1 MTGVQTCA
9 LPICFPVTIGGAGE
23 IGMNLN
29 LFGYGKPGEY
39 KWIIVDIGVTFSD
52 DNIPGIEVILPN
64 PEFIANQKENLLG
77 IVLTHAHEDH
87 VGAIAHLWPM
97 LECPI
102 YATPFTAAIVRE
114 KFKELKINIGSH
126 LKIIKLGGNVKL
138 GAFDID
144 YVTLTH
150 SILEP
155 NGLAITTPEGVVLH
169 TADWKIDDD
178 PLIGDKTDVKKL
190 SELGKKGVLAMV
202 CDSTNIFNLGS
213 SGSESLVRTGLLT
226 VLEKMKNRIVITS
239 FASNVARMETVFKVA
254 EKIGR
259 QVCLVGRSMNRIYQ
273 LARQCNYLQDIKN
286 PVDVRDAKKI
296 PKNKMVFLCTGSQ
309 GEQRAALARIA
320 NGTHP
325 DLHLENGD
333 NVIFSSR
340 IIPGNE
346 KRLFKIFNDFSK
358 NNINV
363 LSEEN
368 SMIHV
373 SGHPAREDLKKMYN
387 WVKPKILIPVHGEQ
401 RHMAEHINF
410 AKEMGV
416 KFPVKVNNGEIIRL
430 APGEPEVVDKVTWG
444 RVYLDGKIL
453 IDNDS
458 KVLKDRRNIAANG
471 YMEIT
476 VLISKNGQLKN
487 NPIITLKGIPLN
499 EEDESEIEYDL
510 EDIVMDTCK
519 TFNLNNSKQEKN
531 LIDTLKGNCRKLIND
546 KSGKK
551 PLVNINLV
559 RL

>member
-1 MTGVQTCA
+1 MAKGGQELVYCS
-9 LPICFPVTIGGAGE
+9 LGGAGE

-39 KWIIVDIGVTFSD
+39 KWIVVDIGVTFSD

-178 PLIGDKTDVKKL
+178 PLIGEKTDVKKL
-190 SELGKKGVLAMV
+190 TELGKKGVLAMV

-273 LARQCNYLQDIKN
+273 LARQCNYLQDIKV
-286 PVDVRDAKKI
+286 PIDVRDAKKI

-325 DLHLENGD
+325 DLHLEKDD

-346 KRLFKIFNDFSK
+346 KRLYKIFNDFSK
-358 NNINV
+358 SEINV

-373 SGHPAREDLKKMYN
+373 SGHPAREDLKKMYS
-387 WVKPKILIPVHGEQ
+387 WVKPKIVIPVHGEQ

-416 KFPVKVNNGEIIRL
+416 KFPVKVSNGEIIRL
-430 APGEPEVVDKVTWG
+430 APGEPQLVDKVTWG
-444 RVYLDGKIL
+444 RVYLDGKVL

-458 KVLKDRRNIAANG
+458 HVLKERRNMAANG

-476 VLISKNGQLKN
+476 VLISKNGQIKN
-487 NPIITLKGIPLN
+487 NPIITLKGIPLI

-510 EDIVMDTCK
+510 EDVVMDTCK
-519 TFNLNNSKQEKN
+519 NFNLNNSKQEKN

-551 PLVNINLV
+551 PFVNINLV
-559 RL
+559 RF

>member
-1 MTGVQTCA
+1 MAKGGQELVYCS
-9 LPICFPVTIGGAGE
+9 LGGAGE

-114 KFKELKINIGSH
+114 KFKEKKINIGSH
-126 LKIIKLGGNVKL
+126 LKIVKLDGNVKL

-169 TADWKIDDD
+169 TADWKIDED
-178 PLIGDKTDVKKL
+178 PLIGEKTDVKKL
-190 SELGKKGVLAMV
+190 TELGKNGVLAMV

-259 QVCLVGRSMNRIYQ
+259 HVCLVGRSMNRIYE
-273 LARQCNYLQDIKN
+273 LARQCNYLQDIKV
-286 PVDVRDAKKI
+286 PIDVRDSKKM

-325 DLHLENGD
+325 DLHLEKDD

-358 NNINV
+358 SEINV

-373 SGHPAREDLKKMYN
+373 SGHPAREDLKKMYS

-430 APGEPEVVDKVTWG
+430 APGEPQVIDKVTSG
-444 RVYLDGKIL
+444 RVYLDGKVL

-458 KVLKDRRNIAANG
+458 PVLKERRNMAANG

-476 VLISKNGQLKN
+476 VLISKNGQIKN
-487 NPIITLKGIPLN
+487 NPIITLKGIPLI

-510 EDIVMDTCK
+510 EDVVMDTCK

-559 RL
+559 RF

>member
-1 MTGVQTCA
+1 MAKGGQELVFCS
-9 LPICFPVTIGGAGE
+9 LGGAGE

-87 VGAIAHLWPM
+87 VGAIVHLWPL

-102 YATPFTAAIVRE
+102 YATPFTAAIVKE

-126 LKIIKLGGNVKL
+126 LKIVKLGGNVKL

-169 TADWKIDDD
+169 TADWKIDED
-178 PLIGDKTDVKKL
+178 PLIGEKTDVKKL
-190 SELGKKGVLAMV
+190 TELGKKGVLAMV

-273 LARQCNYLQDIKN
+273 LARQCNYLQDIKV
-286 PVDVRDAKKI
+286 PIDVRDAKKI

-325 DLHLENGD
+325 DLHLEKDD

-358 NNINV
+358 NDINV

-373 SGHPAREDLKKMYN
+373 SGHPAREDLKKMYS

-401 RHMAEHINF
+401 RHMAEHISF

-416 KFPVKVNNGEIIRL
+416 KFPVKVSNGEILRL

-444 RVYLDGKIL
+444 RVYLDGKVL

-458 KVLKDRRNIAANG
+458 PVLKERRNMAANG

-476 VLISKNGQLKN
+476 VLISKNGQIKN
-487 NPIITLKGIPLN
+487 NPIVTLKGIPLI
-499 EEDESEIEYDL
+499 EEDASEIEYDL
-510 EDIVMDTCK
+510 EDVVMDTCK

>member
-1 MTGVQTCA
+1 MAKGGQELVYCS
-9 LPICFPVTIGGAGE
+9 LGGAGE

-114 KFKELKINIGSH
+114 KFKEKKINIGSH
-126 LKIIKLGGNVKL
+126 LKIVKLGGNVKL

-155 NGLAITTPEGVVLH
+155 NGLAITTPEGVILH
-169 TADWKIDDD
+169 TADWKIDED
-178 PLIGDKTDVKKL
+178 PLIGKKTDVKKL
-190 SELGKKGVLAMV
+190 TELGKKGVLAMV

-259 QVCLVGRSMNRIYQ
+259 HVCLVGRSMNRIYE
-273 LARQCNYLQDIKN
+273 LARQCNYLQDIKV
-286 PVDVRDAKKI
+286 PIDVRDSKKM

-325 DLHLENGD
+325 DLHLEKDD

-346 KRLFKIFNDFSK
+346 KRLYKIFNDFSK
-358 NNINV
+358 SEINV

-416 KFPVKVNNGEIIRL
+416 KFPVKVSNGEIIRL
-430 APGEPEVVDKVTWG
+430 APGEPQVVDKVTSG
-444 RVYLDGKIL
+444 RVYLDGKVL

-458 KVLKDRRNIAANG
+458 PVLKERRNMAANG

-476 VLISKNGQLKN
+476 VLISKNGQIKN
-487 NPIITLKGIPLN
+487 NPIITLKGIPFI
-499 EEDESEIEYDL
+499 EEDASEIEYDL
-510 EDIVMDTCK
+510 EDVVMDTCK
-519 TFNLNNSKQEKN
+519 SFNLNNSKQEKN

-551 PLVNINLV
+551 PFVNINLV
-559 RL
+559 RF

>member
-1 MTGVQTCA
+1 MAKSGQELVYCS
-9 LPICFPVTIGGAGE
+9 LGGAGE

-29 LFGYGKPGEY
+29 LFGYGKPGDY

-64 PEFIANQKENLLG
+64 PEFIVNQKENLLG

-102 YATPFTAAIVRE
+102 YATSFTAAIVKE
-114 KFKELKINIGSH
+114 KFKEQKINIGNH
-126 LKIIKLGGNVKL
+126 LKVVKLGGNVKL
-138 GAFDID
+138 GEFDID

-155 NGLAITTPEGVVLH
+155 CGLAITTPEGIVLH
-169 TADWKIDDD
+169 TADWKIDDN
-178 PLIGDKTDVKKL
+178 PLIGEKTDVKKL
-190 SELGKKGVLAMV
+190 TELGKKGVLAMV

-259 QVCLVGRSMNRIYQ
+259 KVCLVGRSMGRIYQ
-273 LARQCNYLQDIKN
+273 LARQCNYLQDIET
-286 PVDVRDAKKI
+286 PIDVRDSKKI
-296 PKNKMVFLCTGSQ
+296 PKNKIIYLCTGSQ
-309 GEQRAALARIA
+309 GEQRAALSRIA

-325 DLHLENGD
+325 DVHLEKND

-358 NNINV
+358 SEIQV

-373 SGHPAREDLKKMYN
+373 SGHPAREDLKKMYG
-387 WVKPKILIPVHGEQ
+387 WVKPKIAIPVHGEQ

-416 KFPVKVNNGEIIRL
+416 KYPVKINNGEIIRL
-430 APGEPEVVDKVTWG
+430 SPGEPQVVDKVTWG
-444 RVYLDGKIL
+444 RIYLDGKVL
-453 IDNDS
+453 ITNDS
-458 KVLKDRRNIAANG
+458 QILKERRNMAANG

-476 VLISKNGQLKN
+476 ILIKNGQIKN
-487 NPIITLKGIPLN
+487 NPIITLKGIPLL
-499 EEDESEIEYDL
+499 EEDTAEIEYDL

-519 TFNLNNSKQEKN
+519 TFNLNNSKQERN
-531 LIDTLKGNCRKLIND
+531 IIDTLKGNCRKLISE

-551 PLVNINLV
+551 PLVNINLI

>member
-1 MTGVQTCA
+1 MAKGGQELVYCS
-9 LPICFPVTIGGAGE
+9 LGGAGE

-39 KWIIVDIGVTFSD
+39 KWIVVDIGVTFSD

-126 LKIIKLGGNVKL
+126 LKIVKLGGNVKL

-178 PLIGDKTDVKKL
+178 PLIGEKTDVKKL
-190 SELGKKGVLAMV
+190 TELGKKGVLAMV

-273 LARQCNYLQDIKN
+273 LARQCNYLQDIKV
-286 PVDVRDAKKI
+286 PIDVRDAKKI

-325 DLHLENGD
+325 DLHLEKDD

-346 KRLFKIFNDFSK
+346 KRLYKIFNDFSK
-358 NNINV
+358 SEINV

-373 SGHPAREDLKKMYN
+373 SGHPAREDLKKMYS
-387 WVKPKILIPVHGEQ
+387 WVKPKIVIPVHGEQ

-416 KFPVKVNNGEIIRL
+416 KFPVKVSNGEIIRL
-430 APGEPEVVDKVTWG
+430 APGEPQVVDKVTWG
-444 RVYLDGKIL
+444 RVYLDGKVL

-458 KVLKDRRNIAANG
+458 HVLKERRNMAANG
-471 YMEIT
+471 YMEIK
-476 VLISKNGQLKN
+476 VLISKNGQIKN
-487 NPIITLKGIPLN
+487 NPIITLKGIPLIQ
-499 EEDESEIEYDL
+499 EDESEIEYDL
-510 EDIVMDTCK
+510 EDVVMDTCK
-519 TFNLNNSKQEKN
+519 NFNLNNSKQEKN

-559 RL
+559 RF

>member
-1 MTGVQTCA
+1 MAKGGQELVFCS
-9 LPICFPVTIGGAGE
+9 LGGAGE

-77 IVLTHAHEDH
+77 IILTHAHEDH
-87 VGAIAHLWPM
+87 VGAIAHLWPL

-102 YATPFTAAIVRE
+102 YATSFTAAIVKE

-126 LKIIKLGGNVKL
+126 LKIVKLGGNVKL
-138 GAFDID
+138 GAFNID

-169 TADWKIDDD
+169 TADWKIDED
-178 PLIGDKTDVKKL
+178 PLIGEKTDVKKL
-190 SELGKKGVLAMV
+190 TELGKKGVLAMV

-273 LARQCNYLQDIKN
+273 LARQCNYLQDIKV
-286 PVDVRDAKKI
+286 PIDVRDAKKI

-325 DLHLENGD
+325 DLHLEKDD

-358 NNINV
+358 NDINV

-373 SGHPAREDLKKMYN
+373 SGHPAREDLKKMYS

-401 RHMAEHINF
+401 RHMAEHISF

-416 KFPVKVNNGEIIRL
+416 KFPVKVSNGEILRL

-444 RVYLDGKIL
+444 RVYLDGKVL

-458 KVLKDRRNIAANG
+458 PVLKERRNMAANG

-476 VLISKNGQLKN
+476 VLISKNGQIKN
-487 NPIITLKGIPLN
+487 NPIVTLKGIPLI
-499 EEDESEIEYDL
+499 EEDASEIEYDL
-510 EDIVMDTCK
+510 EDVVMDTCK

>member
-1 MTGVQTCA
+1 MAKGGQELVFCS
-9 LPICFPVTIGGAGE
+9 LGGAGE

-87 VGAIAHLWPM
+87 VGAIAHLWPL

-102 YATPFTAAIVRE
+102 YATPFTAAIVKE

-126 LKIIKLGGNVKL
+126 LKIVKLGGNVKL

-169 TADWKIDDD
+169 TADWKIDED
-178 PLIGDKTDVKKL
+178 PLIGEKTDVKKL
-190 SELGKKGVLAMV
+190 TELGKKGVLAMV

-273 LARQCNYLQDIKN
+273 LARQCNYLQDIKV
-286 PVDVRDAKKI
+286 PIDVRDAKKI

-325 DLHLENGD
+325 DLHLEKDD

-358 NNINV
+358 NDINV

-373 SGHPAREDLKKMYN
+373 SGHPAREDLKKMYS

-401 RHMAEHINF
+401 RHMAEHISF

-416 KFPVKVNNGEIIRL
+416 KFPVKVSNGEILRL

-444 RVYLDGKIL
+444 RVYLDGKVL

-458 KVLKDRRNIAANG
+458 PVLKERRNMAANG

-476 VLISKNGQLKN
+476 VLISKNGQIKN
-487 NPIITLKGIPLN
+487 NPIVTLKGIPLI
-499 EEDESEIEYDL
+499 EEDASEIEYDL
-510 EDIVMDTCK
+510 EDVVMDTCK
-519 TFNLNNSKQEKN
+519 AFNLNNSKQEKN

>member
-1 MTGVQTCA
+1 MVKGGQELVYCS
-9 LPICFPVTIGGAGE
+9 LGGAGE

-64 PEFIANQKENLLG
+64 PEFIVDQKENLLG

-126 LKIIKLGGNVKL
+126 LKIVKLGGNVKL

-178 PLIGDKTDVKKL
+178 PLIGEKTDIKKL
-190 SELGKKGVLAMV
+190 TEIGKKGVLAMV

-213 SGSESLVRTGLLT
+213 SGSESLVRTGLFT

-254 EKIGR
+254 EKVGR

-273 LARQCNYLQDIKN
+273 LARQCNYLQDIKV
-286 PVDVRDAKKI
+286 PIDVRDTKKI
-296 PKNKMVFLCTGSQ
+296 PKNKIVFLCTGSQ

-325 DLHLENGD
+325 DLQLEKDD

-358 NNINV
+358 NDINV

-387 WVKPKILIPVHGEQ
+387 WIKPKILIPVHGEQ
-401 RHMAEHINF
+401 RHMTEHIHF

-416 KFPVKVNNGEIIRL
+416 KFPIKVSNGEIIRL
-430 APGEPEVVDKVTWG
+430 SPGEPKVVDKVTWG
-444 RVYLDGKIL
+444 RVYLDGKVL

-458 KVLKDRRNIAANG
+458 PVLKERRNMAANG

-476 VLISKNGQLKN
+476 VLISKNGQIKN
-487 NPIITLKGIPLN
+487 NPVITLKGIPLID
-499 EEDESEIEYDL
+499 EDINEIEYDL

>member
-1 MTGVQTCA
+1 MAKGGQELVYCS
-9 LPICFPVTIGGAGE
+9 LGGAGE

-64 PEFIANQKENLLG
+64 PEFIVNQKENLLG

-114 KFKELKINIGSH
+114 KFKELKINIGNH
-126 LKIIKLGGNVKL
+126 LKIVKLSGNVKL
-138 GAFDID
+138 GVFDID

-155 NGLAITTPEGVVLH
+155 NGLAISTPEGLVLH
-169 TADWKIDDD
+169 TADFKIDDD
-178 PLIGDKTDVKKL
+178 PLIGEKTDVKKL
-190 SELGKKGVLAMV
+190 TELGKKGVLAMI

-213 SGSESLVRTGLLT
+213 TGSESSVRTGLLT

-273 LARQCNYLQDIKN
+273 LARQCNYLQDIKV
-286 PVDVRDAKKI
+286 PIDVRDAKKI
-296 PKNKMVFLCTGSQ
+296 PKNKIVFLCTGSQ

-325 DLHLENGD
+325 DLYLEKGD

-346 KRLFKIFNDFSK
+346 KKLYKIFNDLSK
-358 NNINV
+358 SEINV

-387 WVKPKILIPVHGEQ
+387 WAKPKILIPVHGEQ
-401 RHMAEHINF
+401 RHMSEHINF

-430 APGEPEVVDKVTWG
+430 APGEPQVIDKVTSG
-444 RVYLDGKIL
+444 RVYLDGKVL

-458 KVLKDRRNIAANG
+458 PVLKERRNMAANG

-476 VLISKNGQLKN
+476 VLISKNGQIKN
-487 NPIITLKGIPLN
+487 NPIITLKGIPLI

-510 EDIVMDTCK
+510 EDVVMDTCK

-559 RL
+559 RF

>member
-1 MTGVQTCA
+1 MAKGGQELVYCS
-9 LPICFPVTIGGAGE
+9 LGGAGE

-29 LFGYGKPGEY
+29 LFGYGKSGEY

-114 KFKELKINIGSH
+114 KFKELKINIGNH
-126 LKIIKLGGNVKL
+126 LKIVKLSGNVKL
-138 GAFDID
+138 GVFDID

-155 NGLAITTPEGVVLH
+155 NGLAISTPEGLVLH
-169 TADWKIDDD
+169 TADFKIDDD
-178 PLIGDKTDVKKL
+178 PLIGEKTDIKKL
-190 SELGKKGVLAMV
+190 TELGKKGVLAMI

-213 SGSESLVRTGLLT
+213 TGSESSVRTGLLT

-273 LARQCNYLQDIKN
+273 LARQCNYLQDIKV
-286 PVDVRDAKKI
+286 PIDVRDAKKI
-296 PKNKMVFLCTGSQ
+296 PKNKIVFLCTGSQ

-325 DLHLENGD
+325 DLHLEKGD

-346 KRLFKIFNDFSK
+346 KKLYKIFNDLSK
-358 NNINV
+358 SEINV

-387 WVKPKILIPVHGEQ
+387 WAKPKILIPVHGEQ
-401 RHMAEHINF
+401 RHMTEHINF

-430 APGEPEVVDKVTWG
+430 APGEPQVIDKVTSG
-444 RVYLDGKIL
+444 RVYLDGKVL

-458 KVLKDRRNIAANG
+458 PVLKERRNMAANG

-476 VLISKNGQLKN
+476 VLISKNGQIKN
-487 NPIITLKGIPLN
+487 NPIITLKGIPLI

-510 EDIVMDTCK
+510 EDVVMDTCK

-559 RL
+559 RF

>member
-1 MTGVQTCA
+1 MVKGGQELVYCS
-9 LPICFPVTIGGAGE
+9 LGGAGE

-64 PEFIANQKENLLG
+64 PEFIVDQKENLLG

-126 LKIIKLGGNVKL
+126 LKIVKLGGNVKL
-138 GAFDID
+138 EHFDID

-178 PLIGDKTDVKKL
+178 PLIGEKTDVKKL
-190 SELGKKGVLAMV
+190 TDIGKKGVLAMV

-213 SGSESLVRTGLLT
+213 SGSENLVRTGLFT

-254 EKIGR
+254 EKVGR

-273 LARQCNYLQDIKN
+273 LARQCNYLQDIKV
-286 PVDVRDAKKI
+286 PIDVRDSKKI
-296 PKNKMVFLCTGSQ
+296 PKNKIVFLCTGSQ

-325 DLHLENGD
+325 DLQLEKDD

-358 NNINV
+358 NDINV

-387 WVKPKILIPVHGEQ
+387 WIKPKILIPVHGEQ

-416 KFPVKVNNGEIIRL
+416 KFPIKVSNGEIIRL
-430 APGEPEVVDKVTWG
+430 SPGEPKVIDKVTWG
-444 RVYLDGKIL
+444 RVYLDGKVL

-458 KVLKDRRNIAANG
+458 PVLKERRNMAANG

-476 VLISKNGQLKN
+476 VLISKNGQIKN
-487 NPIITLKGIPLN
+487 NPVITLKGIPLI
-499 EEDESEIEYDL
+499 EEDASEIEYDL
-510 EDIVMDTCK
+510 EDVVMNTCK

>member
-1 MTGVQTCA
+1 MAKGGQELVYCS
-9 LPICFPVTIGGAGE
+9 LGGAGE

-39 KWIIVDIGVTFSD
+39 KWIVVDIGVTFSD

-178 PLIGDKTDVKKL
+178 PLIGEKTDVKKL
-190 SELGKKGVLAMV
+190 TELGKKGVLAMV

-273 LARQCNYLQDIKN
+273 LARQCNYLQDIKV
-286 PVDVRDAKKI
+286 PIDVRDAKKI

-325 DLHLENGD
+325 DLHLEKDD

-346 KRLFKIFNDFSK
+346 KRLYKIFNDFSK
-358 NNINV
+358 SEINV

-373 SGHPAREDLKKMYN
+373 SGHPAREDLKKMYS
-387 WVKPKILIPVHGEQ
+387 WVKPKIVIPVHGEQ

-416 KFPVKVNNGEIIRL
+416 KFPVKVSNGEIIRL
-430 APGEPEVVDKVTWG
+430 APGEPQVVDKVTWG
-444 RVYLDGKIL
+444 RVYLDGKVL

-458 KVLKDRRNIAANG
+458 HVLKERRNMAANG
-471 YMEIT
+471 YMDIT
-476 VLISKNGQLKN
+476 VLISKNGQIKN
-487 NPIITLKGIPLN
+487 NPIITLKGIPLIQ
-499 EEDESEIEYDL
+499 EDESEIEYDL
-510 EDIVMDTCK
+510 EDVVMDTCK
-519 TFNLNNSKQEKN
+519 NFNLNNSKQEKN

-559 RL
+559 RF

>member
-1 MTGVQTCA
+1 MVKGGQELVYCS
-9 LPICFPVTIGGAGE
+9 LGGAGE

-64 PEFIANQKENLLG
+64 PEFIVDQKENLLG

-126 LKIIKLGGNVKL
+126 LKIVKLGGNVKL
-138 GAFDID
+138 EHFDID

-178 PLIGDKTDVKKL
+178 PLIGEKTDVKKL
-190 SELGKKGVLAMV
+190 TDIGKKGVLAMV

-213 SGSESLVRTGLLT
+213 SGSENLVRTGLFT

-254 EKIGR
+254 EKVGR

-273 LARQCNYLQDIKN
+273 LARQCNYLQDIKV
-286 PVDVRDAKKI
+286 PIDVRDSKKI
-296 PKNKMVFLCTGSQ
+296 PKNKIVFLCTGSQ

-325 DLHLENGD
+325 DLQLEKDD

-358 NNINV
+358 NDINV

-387 WVKPKILIPVHGEQ
+387 WIKPKILIPVHGEQ

-416 KFPVKVNNGEIIRL
+416 KFPIKVSNGEIIRL
-430 APGEPEVVDKVTWG
+430 SPGEPKVIDKVTWG
-444 RVYLDGKIL
+444 RVYLDGKVL

-458 KVLKDRRNIAANG
+458 PVLKERRNMAANG

-476 VLISKNGQLKN
+476 VLISKNGQIKN
-487 NPIITLKGIPLN
+487 NPVITLKGIPLI
-499 EEDESEIEYDL
+499 EEDASEIEYDL
-510 EDIVMDTCK
+510 EDIVMNTCK
-519 TFNLNNSKQEKN
+519 TYNLNNSKQEKN

>member
-1 MTGVQTCA
+1 MAKGGQELVYCS
-9 LPICFPVTIGGAGE
+9 LGGAGE

-114 KFKELKINIGSH
+114 KFKEKKINIGSH

-190 SELGKKGVLAMV
+190 TELGKKGVLAMV

-259 QVCLVGRSMNRIYQ
+259 HVCLVGRSMNRIYE
-273 LARQCNYLQDIKN
+273 LARQCNYLQDIKV
-286 PVDVRDAKKI
+286 PIDVRDSKKM

-325 DLHLENGD
+325 DLHLEKDD

-346 KRLFKIFNDFSK
+346 KRLYKIFNDFSK
-358 NNINV
+358 SEINV

-373 SGHPAREDLKKMYN
+373 SGHPVREDLKKMYN

-416 KFPVKVNNGEIIRL
+416 KFPIKVSNGEIIRL
-430 APGEPEVVDKVTWG
+430 APGEPQVVDEVTSG
-444 RVYLDGKIL
+444 RVYLDGKVL

-458 KVLKDRRNIAANG
+458 PVLKERRNMAANG

-476 VLISKNGQLKN
+476 VLISKNGQIKN
-487 NPIITLKGIPLN
+487 NPIITLKGIPFI
-499 EEDESEIEYDL
+499 EEDASEIEYDL
-510 EDIVMDTCK
+510 EDVVMDTCK
-519 TFNLNNSKQEKN
+519 SFNLNNSKQEKN

-551 PLVNINLV
+551 PFVNINLV
-559 RL
+559 RF

>member
-1 MTGVQTCA
+1 MVKGGQELVYCS
-9 LPICFPVTIGGAGE
+9 LGGAGE

-64 PEFIANQKENLLG
+64 PEFIADQKENLLG

-126 LKIIKLGGNVKL
+126 LKIVKLGGNVKL

-178 PLIGDKTDVKKL
+178 PLIGEKTDIKKL
-190 SELGKKGVLAMV
+190 TEIGKKGVLAMV

-213 SGSESLVRTGLLT
+213 SGSESLVRTGLFT

-273 LARQCNYLQDIKN
+273 LARQCNYLQDIKV
-286 PVDVRDAKKI
+286 PIDVRDSKKI
-296 PKNKMVFLCTGSQ
+296 PKNKIVFLCTGSQ

-325 DLHLENGD
+325 DLQLEKDD

-358 NNINV
+358 NDINV

-387 WVKPKILIPVHGEQ
+387 WIKPKILIPVHGEQ

-416 KFPVKVNNGEIIRL
+416 NFPIKVSNGEIIRL
-430 APGEPEVVDKVTWG
+430 SPGEPKVVDKVTWG
-444 RVYLDGKIL
+444 RVYLDGKVL

-458 KVLKDRRNIAANG
+458 PVLKERRNMAANG

-476 VLISKNGQLKN
+476 VLISKNGQIKN
-487 NPIITLKGIPLN
+487 NPVITLKGVPLID
-499 EEDESEIEYDL
+499 EDASEIEYDL

>member
-1 MTGVQTCA
+1 MAKGGQELVYCS
-9 LPICFPVTIGGAGE
+9 LGGAGE

-97 LECPI
+97 LVCPI

-126 LKIIKLGGNVKL
+126 LKIVKLGGNVKL

-169 TADWKIDDD
+169 TADWKIDED
-178 PLIGDKTDVKKL
+178 PLIGEKTDVKKL
-190 SELGKKGVLAMV
+190 TELGKKGVLAMV

-273 LARQCNYLQDIKN
+273 LARQCNYLQDIKV
-286 PVDVRDAKKI
+286 PIDVRDAKKI

-325 DLHLENGD
+325 DLHLEKDD

-346 KRLFKIFNDFSK
+346 KRLYKIFNDFSK
-358 NNINV
+358 SEINV

-373 SGHPAREDLKKMYN
+373 SGHPAREDLKKMYS
-387 WVKPKILIPVHGEQ
+387 WVKPKIVIPVHGEQ

-416 KFPVKVNNGEIIRL
+416 KFPVKVSNGEIIRL
-430 APGEPEVVDKVTWG
+430 APGEPQLVDKVTWG
-444 RVYLDGKIL
+444 RVYLDGKVL

-458 KVLKDRRNIAANG
+458 HVLKERRNMAANG

-476 VLISKNGQLKN
+476 VLISKNGQIKN
-487 NPIITLKGIPLN
+487 NPIITLKGIPLIQ
-499 EEDESEIEYDL
+499 EDESEIEYDL
-510 EDIVMDTCK
+510 EDVVMDTCK
-519 TFNLNNSKQEKN
+519 SFNLNNSKQEKN

-559 RL
+559 RF

>member
-1 MTGVQTCA
+1 MAKGGQELVFCS
-9 LPICFPVTIGGAGE
+9 LGGAGE

-87 VGAIAHLWPM
+87 VGAIAHLWPL

-102 YATPFTAAIVRE
+102 YATPFTAAIVKE

-126 LKIIKLGGNVKL
+126 LKIVKLGGNVKL

-169 TADWKIDDD
+169 TADWKIDED
-178 PLIGDKTDVKKL
+178 PLIGEKTDVKKL
-190 SELGKKGVLAMV
+190 TELGKNGVLAMV

-273 LARQCNYLQDIKN
+273 LARQCNYLQDIKV
-286 PVDVRDAKKI
+286 PIDVRDAKKI

-325 DLHLENGD
+325 DLHLEKDD

-358 NNINV
+358 NDINV

-373 SGHPAREDLKKMYN
+373 SGHPAREDLKKMYS

-401 RHMAEHINF
+401 RHMAEHISF

-416 KFPVKVNNGEIIRL
+416 KFPVKVSNGEILRL

-444 RVYLDGKIL
+444 RVYLDGKVL

-458 KVLKDRRNIAANG
+458 PVLKERRNMAANG

-476 VLISKNGQLKN
+476 VLISKNGQIKN
-487 NPIITLKGIPLN
+487 NPIVTLKGIPLI
-499 EEDESEIEYDL
+499 EEDASEIEYDL
-510 EDIVMDTCK
+510 EDVVMDTCK
-519 TFNLNNSKQEKN
+519 AFNLNNSKQEKN

>member
-1 MTGVQTCA
+1 MVKGGQELVYCS
-9 LPICFPVTIGGAGE
+9 LGGAGE

-64 PEFIANQKENLLG
+64 PEFIVDQKENLLG

-114 KFKELKINIGSH
+114 KFKELKINIGTH
-126 LKIIKLGGNVKL
+126 LKIVKLGGNVKL

-155 NGLAITTPEGVVLH
+155 NGLAITTPEGVILH

-178 PLIGDKTDVKKL
+178 PLIGDKTDIKKL
-190 SELGKKGVLAMV
+190 TDIGKKGVLAMV

-213 SGSESLVRTGLLT
+213 SGSENLVRTGLFT

-273 LARQCNYLQDIKN
+273 LARQCNYLQDIKV
-286 PVDVRDAKKI
+286 PIDVRDSKKI
-296 PKNKMVFLCTGSQ
+296 PKNKIVFLCTGSQ

-325 DLHLENGD
+325 DLQLEKDD

-358 NNINV
+358 NDINV

-387 WVKPKILIPVHGEQ
+387 WIKPKILIPVHGEQ

-416 KFPVKVNNGEIIRL
+416 KFPIKVSNGEIIRL
-430 APGEPEVVDKVTWG
+430 SPGEPKVIDKVTWG
-444 RVYLDGKIL
+444 KVYLDGKVL

-458 KVLKDRRNIAANG
+458 PVLKERRNMAANG

-476 VLISKNGQLKN
+476 VLISKNGQIKN
-487 NPIITLKGIPLN
+487 NPVITIKGVPLID
-499 EEDESEIEYDL
+499 EDASEIEYDL

>member
-1 MTGVQTCA
+1 MAKGGQELVYCS
-9 LPICFPVTIGGAGE
+9 LGGAGE

-39 KWIIVDIGVTFSD
+39 KWIVVDIGVTFSD

-126 LKIIKLGGNVKL
+126 LKIVKLGGNVKL

-178 PLIGDKTDVKKL
+178 PLIGEKTDVKKL

-273 LARQCNYLQDIKN
+273 LARQCNYLQDIKV
-286 PVDVRDAKKI
+286 PIDVRDAKKI

-325 DLHLENGD
+325 DLHLEKDD

-346 KRLFKIFNDFSK
+346 KRLYKIFNDFSK
-358 NNINV
+358 SEINV

-373 SGHPAREDLKKMYN
+373 SGHPAREDLKKMYS
-387 WVKPKILIPVHGEQ
+387 WVKPKIVIPVHGEQ

-416 KFPVKVNNGEIIRL
+416 KFPVKVSNGEIIRL
-430 APGEPEVVDKVTWG
+430 APGEPQVVDKVTWG
-444 RVYLDGKIL
+444 RVYLDGKVL

-458 KVLKDRRNIAANG
+458 HVLKERRNMAANG

-476 VLISKNGQLKN
+476 VLISKNGQIKN
-487 NPIITLKGIPLN
+487 NPIITLKGIPLIQ
-499 EEDESEIEYDL
+499 EDESEIEYDL
-510 EDIVMDTCK
+510 EDVVMDTCK
-519 TFNLNNSKQEKN
+519 NFNLNNSKQEKN

-559 RL
+559 RF

>member
-1 MTGVQTCA
+1 MVKGGQELVYCS
-9 LPICFPVTIGGAGE
+9 LGGAGE

-64 PEFIANQKENLLG
+64 PEFIADQKENLLG

-126 LKIIKLGGNVKL
+126 LKIVKLGGNVKL

-178 PLIGDKTDVKKL
+178 PLIGEKTDIKKL
-190 SELGKKGVLAMV
+190 TEIGKKGVLAMV

-213 SGSESLVRTGLLT
+213 SGSESLVRTGLFT

-273 LARQCNYLQDIKN
+273 LARQCNYLQDIKV
-286 PVDVRDAKKI
+286 PIDVRDSKKI
-296 PKNKMVFLCTGSQ
+296 PKNKIVFLCTGSQ

-325 DLHLENGD
+325 DLQLEKDD

-358 NNINV
+358 NDINV

-387 WVKPKILIPVHGEQ
+387 WIKPKILIPVHGEQ
-401 RHMAEHINF
+401 RHMTEHINF

-416 KFPVKVNNGEIIRL
+416 KFPIKVSNGEIIRL
-430 APGEPEVVDKVTWG
+430 SPGEPKVVDKVTWG
-444 RVYLDGKIL
+444 RVYLDGKVL

-458 KVLKDRRNIAANG
+458 PVLKERRNMAANG

-476 VLISKNGQLKN
+476 VLISKNGQIKN
-487 NPIITLKGIPLN
+487 NPVITLKGIPLID
-499 EEDESEIEYDL
+499 EDASEIEYDL

>member
-1 MTGVQTCA
+1 MAKGGQELVYCS
-9 LPICFPVTIGGAGE
+9 LGGAGE

-29 LFGYGKPGEY
+29 LFGYGKPGDY

-102 YATPFTAAIVRE
+102 YATPFTAAIVKE
-114 KFKELKINIGSH
+114 KFKEKKINIGSN
-126 LKIIKLGGNVKL
+126 LKIVKLGGNVKL

-144 YVTLTH
+144 YITLTH

-155 NGLAITTPEGVVLH
+155 CGLAITTPEGIVLH
-169 TADWKIDDD
+169 TADWKIDDN
-178 PLIGDKTDVKKL
+178 PLIGEKIDVKKL
-190 SELGKKGVLAMV
+190 SELGRKGVLAMV

-259 QVCLVGRSMNRIYQ
+259 KVCLVGRSMGRIYQ
-273 LARQCNYLQDIKN
+273 LARQCNYLQDIET
-286 PVDVRDAKKI
+286 PIDVRDSKKI
-296 PKNKMVFLCTGSQ
+296 PKNKIIYLCTGSQ
-309 GEQRAALARIA
+309 GEQRAALSRIA

-325 DLHLENGD
+325 DVHLEKND

-358 NNINV
+358 SEIQV

-387 WVKPKILIPVHGEQ
+387 WVKPKIAIPVHGEQ

-416 KFPVKVNNGEIIRL
+416 KYPVKISNGEIVRL
-430 APGEPEVVDKVTWG
+430 SPGEPQVVDKVTWG
-444 RVYLDGKIL
+444 RMYLDGKVL
-453 IDNDS
+453 ITNDS
-458 KVLKDRRNIAANG
+458 QILKERRSMASNG
-471 YMEIT
+471 YMEIS
-476 VLISKNGQLKN
+476 VLIKNGEIKN
-487 NPIITLKGIPLN
+487 NPIITLKGIPLLD
-499 EEDESEIEYDL
+499 EDAAEIEYDL

-531 LIDTLKGNCRKLIND
+531 IIETLKGNCRKLISE

-551 PLVNINLV
+551 PLVNINLI

>member
-1 MTGVQTCA
+1 MAKGGQELVYCS
-9 LPICFPVTIGGAGE
+9 LGGAGE

-64 PEFIANQKENLLG
+64 PEFIVNQKENLLG

-114 KFKELKINIGSH
+114 KFKELKINIGNH
-126 LKIIKLGGNVKL
+126 LKIVKLSGNVKL
-138 GAFDID
+138 GVFNID

-155 NGLAITTPEGVVLH
+155 NGLAISTPEGLVLH
-169 TADWKIDDD
+169 TADFKIDDD
-178 PLIGDKTDVKKL
+178 PLIGEKTDVKKL
-190 SELGKKGVLAMV
+190 TELGKKGVLAMI

-213 SGSESLVRTGLLT
+213 TGSESSVRTGLLT

-273 LARQCNYLQDIKN
+273 LARQCNYLQEIKV
-286 PVDVRDAKKI
+286 PIDVRDAKKI
-296 PKNKMVFLCTGSQ
+296 PKNKIVFLCTGSQ

-325 DLHLENGD
+325 DLHLEKGD

-346 KRLFKIFNDFSK
+346 KKLYKIFNDLSK
-358 NNINV
+358 SEINV

-387 WVKPKILIPVHGEQ
+387 WAKPKILIPVHGEQ

-430 APGEPEVVDKVTWG
+430 APGEPQVIDKVTSG
-444 RVYLDGKIL
+444 RVYLDGKVL

-458 KVLKDRRNIAANG
+458 PVLKERRNMAANG

-476 VLISKNGQLKN
+476 VLISKNGQIKN
-487 NPIITLKGIPLN
+487 NPIITLKGIPLI

-510 EDIVMDTCK
+510 EDVVMDTCK

-559 RL
+559 RF

>member
-1 MTGVQTCA
+1 MAKGGQELVYCS
-9 LPICFPVTIGGAGE
+9 LGGAGE

-64 PEFIANQKENLLG
+64 PEFIVNQKENLLG

-114 KFKELKINIGSH
+114 KFKELKINIGNH
-126 LKIIKLGGNVKL
+126 LKIVKLSGNVKL
-138 GAFDID
+138 GVFDID

-155 NGLAITTPEGVVLH
+155 NGLAISTPEGLVLH
-169 TADWKIDDD
+169 TADFKIDDD
-178 PLIGDKTDVKKL
+178 PLIGEKTDAKKL
-190 SELGKKGVLAMV
+190 TELGKKGVLAMI

-213 SGSESLVRTGLLT
+213 TGSESSVRTGLLT

-273 LARQCNYLQDIKN
+273 LARQCNYLQEIKV
-286 PVDVRDAKKI
+286 PIDVRDAKKI
-296 PKNKMVFLCTGSQ
+296 PKNKIVFLCTGSQ

-325 DLHLENGD
+325 DLYLEKGD

-346 KRLFKIFNDFSK
+346 KKLYKIFNDLSK
-358 NNINV
+358 SEINV

-387 WVKPKILIPVHGEQ
+387 WAKPKILIPVHGEQ

-430 APGEPEVVDKVTWG
+430 APGEPQVIDKVTSG
-444 RVYLDGKIL
+444 RVYLDGKVL

-458 KVLKDRRNIAANG
+458 PVLKERRNMAANG

-476 VLISKNGQLKN
+476 VLISKNGQIKN
-487 NPIITLKGIPLN
+487 NPIITLKGIPLI

-510 EDIVMDTCK
+510 EDVVMDTCK

-559 RL
+559 RF

>member
-1 MTGVQTCA
+1 MAKGGQELVYCS
-9 LPICFPVTIGGAGE
+9 LGGAGE

-29 LFGYGKPGEY
+29 LFGYGKPGDY

-64 PEFIANQKENLLG
+64 PEFIVNQKENLLG

-102 YATPFTAAIVRE
+102 YATPFTAAIVKE
-114 KFKELKINIGSH
+114 KFKEQKINIGNH
-126 LKIIKLGGNVKL
+126 LKIVKLGGNVKL

-155 NGLAITTPEGVVLH
+155 CGLAITTPEGIVLH

-178 PLIGDKTDVKKL
+178 PLIGEKTDVKKL
-190 SELGKKGVLAMV
+190 TELGKKGVLAMV

-259 QVCLVGRSMNRIYQ
+259 KVCLVGRSMGRIYQ
-273 LARQCNYLQDIKN
+273 LARQCNYLQDIET
-286 PVDVRDAKKI
+286 PIDVRDSKKI
-296 PKNKMVFLCTGSQ
+296 PKNKIIYLCTGSQ
-309 GEQRAALARIA
+309 GEQRAALSRIA

-325 DLHLENGD
+325 DVHLEKND

-358 NNINV
+358 SEIQV

-373 SGHPAREDLKKMYN
+373 SGHPAREDLKKMYG
-387 WVKPKILIPVHGEQ
+387 WVKPKIAIPVHGEQ
-401 RHMAEHINF
+401 RHMAEHIIF

-416 KFPVKVNNGEIIRL
+416 KYPVKINNGEIIRL
-430 APGEPEVVDKVTWG
+430 APGEPQVVDKVTWG
-444 RVYLDGKIL
+444 RIYLDGKVL
-453 IDNDS
+453 IANDS
-458 KVLKDRRNIAANG
+458 QVLKERRGIASNG

-476 VLISKNGQLKN
+476 ILIKNGQIKN
-487 NPIITLKGIPLN
+487 NPIITLKGIPFF
-499 EEDESEIEYDL
+499 EEDAAEIEYDL

-531 LIDTLKGNCRKLIND
+531 IIDTLKGNCRKLISE

>member
-1 MTGVQTCA
+1 MVKGGQELVYCS
-9 LPICFPVTIGGAGE
+9 LGGAGE

-64 PEFIANQKENLLG
+64 PEFIVDQKENLLG

-126 LKIIKLGGNVKL
+126 LKIVKLGGNVKL
-138 GAFDID
+138 EHFDID

-178 PLIGDKTDVKKL
+178 PLIGEKTDVKKL
-190 SELGKKGVLAMV
+190 TDIGKKGVLAMV

-213 SGSESLVRTGLLT
+213 SGSENLVRTGLFT

-254 EKIGR
+254 EKVGR

-273 LARQCNYLQDIKN
+273 LARQCNYLQDIKV
-286 PVDVRDAKKI
+286 PIDVRDSKKI
-296 PKNKMVFLCTGSQ
+296 PKNKIVFLCTGSQ

-325 DLHLENGD
+325 DLQLEKDD

-358 NNINV
+358 NDINV

-387 WVKPKILIPVHGEQ
+387 WIKPKILIPVHGEQ

-416 KFPVKVNNGEIIRL
+416 KFPIKVSNGEIIRL
-430 APGEPEVVDKVTWG
+430 SPGEPKVIDKVTWG
-444 RVYLDGKIL
+444 RVYLDGKVL

-458 KVLKDRRNIAANG
+458 PVLKERRNMAANG

-476 VLISKNGQLKN
+476 VLISKNGQIKN
-487 NPIITLKGIPLN
+487 NPVITLKGIPLI
-499 EEDESEIEYDL
+499 EEDASEIEYDL
-510 EDIVMDTCK
+510 EDIVMNTCK

-559 RL
+559 RF

>member
-1 MTGVQTCA
+1 MAKGGQELVYCS
-9 LPICFPVTIGGAGE
+9 LGGAGE

-39 KWIIVDIGVTFSD
+39 KWIVVDIGVTFSD

-178 PLIGDKTDVKKL
+178 PLIGEKTDVKKL
-190 SELGKKGVLAMV
+190 TELGKKGVLAMV

-273 LARQCNYLQDIKN
+273 LARQCNYLQDIKV
-286 PVDVRDAKKI
+286 PIDVRDAKKI

-325 DLHLENGD
+325 DLHLEKDD

-346 KRLFKIFNDFSK
+346 KRLYKIFNDFSK
-358 NNINV
+358 SEINV

-373 SGHPAREDLKKMYN
+373 SGHPAREDLKKMYS
-387 WVKPKILIPVHGEQ
+387 WVKPKIVIPVHGEQ

-416 KFPVKVNNGEIIRL
+416 KFPVKVSNGEIIRL
-430 APGEPEVVDKVTWG
+430 APGEPQVVDKVTWG
-444 RVYLDGKIL
+444 RVYLDGKVL

-458 KVLKDRRNIAANG
+458 HVLKERRSMAANG

-476 VLISKNGQLKN
+476 VLISKNGQIKN
-487 NPIITLKGIPLN
+487 NPIITLKGIPLIQ
-499 EEDESEIEYDL
+499 EDESEIEYDL
-510 EDIVMDTCK
+510 EDVVMDTCK
-519 TFNLNNSKQEKN
+519 NFNLNNSKQEKN

-559 RL
+559 RF

>member
-1 MTGVQTCA
+1 MAKGGQELVYCS
-9 LPICFPVTIGGAGE
+9 LGGAGE

-39 KWIIVDIGVTFSD
+39 KWIVVDIGVTFSD

-178 PLIGDKTDVKKL
+178 PLIGEKTDVKKL
-190 SELGKKGVLAMV
+190 TELGKKGVLAMV

-259 QVCLVGRSMNRIYQ
+259 HVCLVGRSMNRIYE
-273 LARQCNYLQDIKN
+273 LARQCNYLQDIKV
-286 PVDVRDAKKI
+286 PIDVRDSKKM

-325 DLHLENGD
+325 DLHLEKD
-333 NVIFSSR
+333 DTVIFSSR

-346 KRLFKIFNDFSK
+346 KRLYKIFNDLSK
-358 NNINV
+358 SEINV

-387 WVKPKILIPVHGEQ
+387 WAKPKILIPVHGEQ

-430 APGEPEVVDKVTWG
+430 APGEPQVIDKVTSG
-444 RVYLDGKIL
+444 RVYLDGKVL

-458 KVLKDRRNIAANG
+458 QVLKERRNMAANG

-476 VLISKNGQLKN
+476 VLISKNGEIKN
-487 NPIITLKGIPLN
+487 NPIITLKGIPLI

-510 EDIVMDTCK
+510 EDVVMDTCK

-559 RL
+559 RF

>member
-1 MTGVQTCA
+1 MVKGGQELVYCS
-9 LPICFPVTIGGAGE
+9 LGGAGE

-64 PEFIANQKENLLG
+64 PEFIADQKENLLG

-126 LKIIKLGGNVKL
+126 LKIVKLGGNVKL

-155 NGLAITTPEGVVLH
+155 NGLAITTPEGVILH

-178 PLIGDKTDVKKL
+178 PLIGEKTDIKKL
-190 SELGKKGVLAMV
+190 TEIGKKGVLAMV

-213 SGSESLVRTGLLT
+213 SGSESLVRTGLFT

-273 LARQCNYLQDIKN
+273 LARQCNYLQDIKV
-286 PVDVRDAKKI
+286 PIDVRDSKKI
-296 PKNKMVFLCTGSQ
+296 PKNKIVFLCTGSQ

-325 DLHLENGD
+325 DLQLEKND

-358 NNINV
+358 NDINV

-387 WVKPKILIPVHGEQ
+387 WIKPKILIPVHGEQ

-416 KFPVKVNNGEIIRL
+416 KFPIKVSNGEIIRL
-430 APGEPEVVDKVTWG
+430 SPGEPKVVDKVTWG
-444 RVYLDGKIL
+444 RVYLDGKVL

-458 KVLKDRRNIAANG
+458 PVLKERRNMAANG

-476 VLISKNGQLKN
+476 VLISKNGQIKN
-487 NPIITLKGIPLN
+487 NPVITLKGIPLID
-499 EEDESEIEYDL
+499 EDASEIEYDL

>member
-1 MTGVQTCA
+1 MAKGGQELVYCS
-9 LPICFPVTIGGAGE
+9 LGGAGE

-114 KFKELKINIGSH
+114 KFKEKKINIGSH
-126 LKIIKLGGNVKL
+126 LKIVKLGGNVKL

-155 NGLAITTPEGVVLH
+155 NGLAITTPEGVILH
-169 TADWKIDDD
+169 TADWKIDED
-178 PLIGDKTDVKKL
+178 PLIGEKTDVKKL
-190 SELGKKGVLAMV
+190 TELGKKGVLAMV

-259 QVCLVGRSMNRIYQ
+259 HVCLVGRSMNRIYE
-273 LARQCNYLQDIKN
+273 LARQCNYLQDIKV
-286 PVDVRDAKKI
+286 PIDVRDSKKI

-325 DLHLENGD
+325 DLHLEKDD

-346 KRLFKIFNDFSK
+346 KRLYKIFNDFSK
-358 NNINV
+358 SEINV

-416 KFPVKVNNGEIIRL
+416 KFPIKVSNGEIIRL
-430 APGEPEVVDKVTWG
+430 APGEPQVVDKVTSG
-444 RVYLDGKIL
+444 RVYLDGKVL

-458 KVLKDRRNIAANG
+458 PVLKERRNMAANG

-476 VLISKNGQLKN
+476 VLISKNGQIKN
-487 NPIITLKGIPLN
+487 NPIITLKGIPFI
-499 EEDESEIEYDL
+499 EEDASEIEYDL
-510 EDIVMDTCK
+510 EDVVMDTCK
-519 TFNLNNSKQEKN
+519 SFNLNNSKQEKN

-551 PLVNINLV
+551 PFVNINLV
-559 RL
+559 RF

>member
-1 MTGVQTCA
+1 MVKGGQELVYCS
-9 LPICFPVTIGGAGE
+9 LGGAGE

-64 PEFIANQKENLLG
+64 PEFIVDQKENLLG

-126 LKIIKLGGNVKL
+126 LKIVKLGGNVKL

-178 PLIGDKTDVKKL
+178 PLIGEKTDIKKL
-190 SELGKKGVLAMV
+190 TEIGKKGVLAMV

-213 SGSESLVRTGLLT
+213 SGSESLVRTGLFT

-273 LARQCNYLQDIKN
+273 LARQCNYLQDIKA
-286 PVDVRDAKKI
+286 PIDVRHSKKI
-296 PKNKMVFLCTGSQ
+296 PKNKIVFLCTGSQ

-325 DLHLENGD
+325 DLQLEKDD

-358 NNINV
+358 NDINV

-373 SGHPAREDLKKMYN
+373 SGHPARDDLKKMYN
-387 WVKPKILIPVHGEQ
+387 WIKPKILIPVHGEQ
-401 RHMAEHINF
+401 RHMTEHINF

-416 KFPVKVNNGEIIRL
+416 KFPIKVSNGEIIRL
-430 APGEPEVVDKVTWG
+430 SPGEPEVVDKVTWG
-444 RVYLDGKIL
+444 RIYLDGKVL

-458 KVLKDRRNIAANG
+458 PVLKERRNMAANG

-476 VLISKNGQLKN
+476 VLISKNGQIKN
-487 NPIITLKGIPLN
+487 NPVITLKGVPLI
-499 EEDESEIEYDL
+499 DDDASEIEYDL

>member
-1 MTGVQTCA
+1 MAKGGHELVYCS
-9 LPICFPVTIGGAGE
+9 LGGAGE

-29 LFGYGKPGEY
+29 LFGYGKPSEY

-114 KFKELKINIGSH
+114 KFKEKKINIGSH
-126 LKIIKLGGNVKL
+126 LKIVKLGGNVKL

-155 NGLAITTPEGVVLH
+155 NGLAITTPEGVILH
-169 TADWKIDDD
+169 TADWKIDED
-178 PLIGDKTDVKKL
+178 PLIGEKTDVKKL
-190 SELGKKGVLAMV
+190 TELGKKGVLAMV

-259 QVCLVGRSMNRIYQ
+259 HVCLVGRSMNRIYE
-273 LARQCNYLQDIKN
+273 LARQCNYLQDIKV
-286 PVDVRDAKKI
+286 PIDVRDSKKI

-325 DLHLENGD
+325 DLHLEKDD

-346 KRLFKIFNDFSK
+346 KRLYKIFNDFSK
-358 NNINV
+358 SEINV

-416 KFPVKVNNGEIIRL
+416 KFPIKVSNGEIIRL
-430 APGEPEVVDKVTWG
+430 APGEPQVVDKVTSG
-444 RVYLDGKIL
+444 RVYLDGKVL

-458 KVLKDRRNIAANG
+458 PVLKERRNMAANG

-476 VLISKNGQLKN
+476 VLISKNGQIKN
-487 NPIITLKGIPLN
+487 NPIITLKGIPFI
-499 EEDESEIEYDL
+499 EEDASEIEYDL
-510 EDIVMDTCK
+510 EDVVMDTCK
-519 TFNLNNSKQEKN
+519 SFNLNNSKQEKN

-551 PLVNINLV
+551 PFVNINLV
-559 RL
+559 RF

>member
-1 MTGVQTCA
+1 MAKGGQELVFCS
-9 LPICFPVTIGGAGE
+9 LGGAGE

-87 VGAIAHLWPM
+87 VGAIAHLWPL

-102 YATPFTAAIVRE
+102 YATAFTAAIVKE

-126 LKIIKLGGNVKL
+126 LKIVKLGGNVKL

-178 PLIGDKTDVKKL
+178 PLIGEKTDVKKL
-190 SELGKKGVLAMV
+190 TELGKKGVLAMV

-273 LARQCNYLQDIKN
+273 LARQCNYLQDIKV
-286 PVDVRDAKKI
+286 PIDVRDAKKI

-325 DLHLENGD
+325 DLHLEKDD

-358 NNINV
+358 NDINV

-373 SGHPAREDLKKMYN
+373 SGHPAREDLKKMYS

-401 RHMAEHINF
+401 RHMAEHISF

-416 KFPVKVNNGEIIRL
+416 KFPVKVSNGEILRL

-444 RVYLDGKIL
+444 RVYLDGKVL

-458 KVLKDRRNIAANG
+458 PVLKERRNMAANG

-476 VLISKNGQLKN
+476 VLISKNGQIKN
-487 NPIITLKGIPLN
+487 NPIVTLKGIPLI
-499 EEDESEIEYDL
+499 EEDASEIEYDL
-510 EDIVMDTCK
+510 EDVVMDTCK

>member
-1 MTGVQTCA
+1 MAKGGQELVFCS
-9 LPICFPVTIGGAGE
+9 LGGAGE

-87 VGAIAHLWPM
+87 VGAIAHLWPL

-102 YATPFTAAIVRE
+102 YATPFTAAIVKE

-126 LKIIKLGGNVKL
+126 LKIVKLGGNVKL

-169 TADWKIDDD
+169 TADWKIDED
-178 PLIGDKTDVKKL
+178 PLIGEKTDVKKL
-190 SELGKKGVLAMV
+190 TELGKKGVLAMV
-202 CDSTNIFNLGS
+202 CDSTNIFNSGS

-273 LARQCNYLQDIKN
+273 LARQCNYLQDIKV
-286 PVDVRDAKKI
+286 PIDVRDAKKI

-325 DLHLENGD
+325 DLHLEKDD

-358 NNINV
+358 NDINV

-373 SGHPAREDLKKMYN
+373 SGHPAREDLKKMYS

-401 RHMAEHINF
+401 RHMAEHISF

-416 KFPVKVNNGEIIRL
+416 KFPVKVSNGEILRL

-444 RVYLDGKIL
+444 RVYLDGKVL

-458 KVLKDRRNIAANG
+458 PVLKERRNMAANG

-476 VLISKNGQLKN
+476 VLISKNGQIKN
-487 NPIITLKGIPLN
+487 NPIVTLKGIPLN

>member
-1 MTGVQTCA
+1 MAKGGQELVYCS
-9 LPICFPVTIGGAGE
+9 LGGAGE

-29 LFGYGKPGEY
+29 LFGYGKPGDY

-87 VGAIAHLWPM
+87 VGAIAHLWPI

-102 YATPFTAAIVRE
+102 YATPFTAAIVKE
-114 KFKELKINIGSH
+114 KFKEKKINIGSH
-126 LKIIKLGGNVKL
+126 LKIVKLDGNVKL
-138 GAFDID
+138 GVFDID

-155 NGLAITTPEGVVLH
+155 CGLAITTPEGIVLH
-169 TADWKIDDD
+169 TADWKIDDN
-178 PLIGDKTDVKKL
+178 PLIGEKTDVKKL
-190 SELGKKGVLAMV
+190 TELGKKGVLAMV

-226 VLEKMKNRIVITS
+226 VLENMKNRIVITS

-259 QVCLVGRSMNRIYQ
+259 KVCLVGRSMGRIYQ
-273 LARQCNYLQDIKN
+273 LARQCNYLQDIET
-286 PVDVRDAKKI
+286 PIDVRDSKKI
-296 PKNKMVFLCTGSQ
+296 PKNKIIYLCTGSQ
-309 GEQRAALARIA
+309 GEQRAALSRIA

-325 DLHLENGD
+325 DVHLEKND

-358 NNINV
+358 SEIQV

-373 SGHPAREDLKKMYN
+373 SGHPAREDLKKMYG
-387 WVKPKILIPVHGEQ
+387 WVKPKIAIPVHGEQ

-416 KFPVKVNNGEIIRL
+416 KYPVKISNGEIIRL
-430 APGEPEVVDKVTWG
+430 APGEPQVVDKVTWG
-444 RVYLDGKIL
+444 RIYLDGKVL
-453 IDNDS
+453 IANDS
-458 KVLKDRRNIAANG
+458 QVLKERRGIASNG

-476 VLISKNGQLKN
+476 ILIKNGQIKN
-487 NPIITLKGIPLN
+487 NPIITLKGIPFF
-499 EEDESEIEYDL
+499 EEDAAEIEYDL

-531 LIDTLKGNCRKLIND
+531 IIETLKGNCRKLISE

>member
-1 MTGVQTCA
+1 MAKSGQELVYCS
-9 LPICFPVTIGGAGE
+9 LGGAGE

-87 VGAIAHLWPM
+87 VGAIAHLWPL

-102 YATPFTAAIVRE
+102 YATPFTAAIVKE

-126 LKIIKLGGNVKL
+126 LKIVKLGGNVKL

-169 TADWKIDDD
+169 TADWKIDED
-178 PLIGDKTDVKKL
+178 PLIGEKTDVKKL
-190 SELGKKGVLAMV
+190 TELGKKGVLAMV

-273 LARQCNYLQDIKN
+273 LARQCNYLQDIKV
-286 PVDVRDAKKI
+286 PIDVRDAKKI

-325 DLHLENGD
+325 DLHLEKDD

-358 NNINV
+358 NDINV

-373 SGHPAREDLKKMYN
+373 SGHPAREDLKKMYS

-401 RHMAEHINF
+401 RHMAEHISF

-416 KFPVKVNNGEIIRL
+416 KFPVKVSNGEILRL

-444 RVYLDGKIL
+444 RVYLDGKVL

-458 KVLKDRRNIAANG
+458 PVLKERRNMAANG

-476 VLISKNGQLKN
+476 VLISKNGQIKN
-487 NPIITLKGIPLN
+487 NPIVTLKGIPLI
-499 EEDESEIEYDL
+499 EEDASEIEYDL
-510 EDIVMDTCK
+510 EDVVMDTCK
-519 TFNLNNSKQEKN
+519 AFNLNNSKQEKN

>member
-1 MTGVQTCA
+1 MAKGGQQLVYCS
-9 LPICFPVTIGGAGE
+9 LGGAGE

-64 PEFIANQKENLLG
+64 PEFIVNQKENLLG

-114 KFKELKINIGSH
+114 KFKELKINIGNH
-126 LKIIKLGGNVKL
+126 LKIVKLSGNVKL
-138 GAFDID
+138 GVFDID

-155 NGLAITTPEGVVLH
+155 NGLAISTPEGLVLH
-169 TADWKIDDD
+169 TADFKIDDD
-178 PLIGDKTDVKKL
+178 PLIGEKTDVKKL
-190 SELGKKGVLAMV
+190 TELGKKGVLAMI

-213 SGSESLVRTGLLT
+213 TGSESSVRTGLLT

-273 LARQCNYLQDIKN
+273 LARQCNYLQDIKI
-286 PVDVRDAKKI
+286 PIDVRDVKKI
-296 PKNKMVFLCTGSQ
+296 PKNKIIFLCTGSQ

-325 DLHLENGD
+325 DLHLEKGD

-346 KRLFKIFNDFSK
+346 KKLYKIFNDLSK
-358 NNINV
+358 SEINV

-387 WVKPKILIPVHGEQ
+387 WAKPKILIPVHGEQ

-430 APGEPEVVDKVTWG
+430 APGEPQVIDKVTSG
-444 RVYLDGKIL
+444 RVYLDGKVL

-458 KVLKDRRNIAANG
+458 PVLKERRNMAANG

-476 VLISKNGQLKN
+476 VLISKNGQIKN
-487 NPIITLKGIPLN
+487 NPIITLKGIPLV

-510 EDIVMDTCK
+510 EDVVMDTCK
-519 TFNLNNSKQEKN
+519 NFNLNNSKQEKN

-559 RL
+559 RF